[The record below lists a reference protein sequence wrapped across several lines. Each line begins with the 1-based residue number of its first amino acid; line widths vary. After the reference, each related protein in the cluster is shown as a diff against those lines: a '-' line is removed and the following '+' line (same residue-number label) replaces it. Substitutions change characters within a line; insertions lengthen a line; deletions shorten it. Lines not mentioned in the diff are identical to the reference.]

1 MIANIAFRIVL
12 VIVGAVSAVIA
23 VNVAFGGLHTLGWQG
38 PTDYFT
44 VTDEANFAI
53 RDNHARFFGGVMLAL
68 GAFFILA
75 ATNPRRYRGA
85 LLLAITLMF
94 AGGLARFTQF
104 ELGVTFGPAII
115 VSALVELVLMP
126 VLAVWVW
133 KLEPGPKVSRVPSGV
148 GAEPV
153 A

>member
-1 MIANIAFRIVL
+1 MIVNIVFRIVL

-23 VNVAFGGLHTLGWQG
+23 VNVAFGGLQTLGWQG

-44 VTDEANFAI
+44 VTDGANYAI

-75 ATNPRRYRGA
+75 ATNPRRYRAA
-85 LLLAITLMF
+85 LLLAVTLMF
-94 AGGLARFTQF
+94 AGGLARFTQL
-104 ELGVTFGPAII
+104 EPGVMFGPAII
-115 VSALVELVLMP
+115 VSTLVELVLMP

-133 KLEPGPKVSRVPSGV
+133 KLEPRPR
-148 GAEPV
+148 AER
-153 A
+153 